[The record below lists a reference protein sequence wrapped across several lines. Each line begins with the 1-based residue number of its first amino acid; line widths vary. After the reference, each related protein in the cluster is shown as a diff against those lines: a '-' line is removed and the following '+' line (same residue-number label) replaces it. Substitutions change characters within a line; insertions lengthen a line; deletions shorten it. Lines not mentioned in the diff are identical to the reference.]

1 MSKKHEVRSTLQ
13 KQKLLFTE
21 FVDLL
26 HLGITFL
33 FHQRAFGNFLFRRRD
48 RFVCRCWL
56 GVPICI
62 HSRDRI
68 SLI

>member
-33 FHQRAFGNFLFRRRD
+33 WENCHEVRLPSGKMELFAD
-48 RFVCRCWL
+48 SKTCKLLLQQF
-56 GVPICI
+56 PKTY
-62 HSRDRI
+62 H
-68 SLI
+68 